1 MATGGTDVLNGAAP
15 LPQRN
20 GPQKPAAAVVAP
32 AGATPNAGGNV
43 AEKKPQGNQQQ
54 NQTGN
59 NNQGGRG
66 GFRGGRGGP
75 GGMNRFSQGG
85 RGGMGNNNG
94 PRNNQRNNQNQG
106 MGQNNVKPEVN
117 FLFFY
122 VKIKKMLKFSKWR
135 RRKCSMKF

>member
-20 GPQKPAAAVVAP
+20 GPQKPPVANANPLAP
-32 AGATPNAGGNV
+32 AGATPNAV
-43 AEKKPQGNQQQ
+43 VDKKPRLEGNQQQ
-54 NQTGN
+54 QGGN

-75 GGMNRFSQGG
+75 GGMNRFSGGG

-94 PRNNQRNNQNQG
+94 PRNNQRNNPNQG
-106 MGQNNVKPEVN
+106 TGQNNVKPEVN
-117 FLFFY
+117 FYFLY
-122 VKIKKMLKFSKWR
+122 SKIKKMLKFSKWR
-135 RRKCSMKF
+135 RRKMLQ

>member
-1 MATGGTDVLNGAAP
+1 MATGGTDVLNGATP

-20 GPQKPAAAVVAP
+20 GPQKPPVANAPLAP
-32 AGATPNAGGNV
+32 AGATPNVGGNV
-43 AEKKPQGNQQQ
+43 ADKKPRLEGNQQQ
-54 NQTGN
+54 QAGN
-59 NNQGGRG
+59 NNQGGGRG
-66 GFRGGRGGP
+66 GFRGRGGP
-75 GGMNRFSQGG
+75 GGMNRFSGGG

-117 FLFFY
+117 FYFLY

-135 RRKCSMKF
+135 R

>member
-54 NQTGN
+54 NQAG